1 MIKVFLV
8 EDEIIMREG
17 IKKNINWKEE
27 GFEFVGEAS
36 DGELAYPLIQKSKPD
51 ILITDIKMPFMDGL
65 ELSRLVK
72 KELPQTKIMILSGY
86 DEFDYAKEA
95 INIGVTDYLVKPIT
109 GAKLLEA
116 VKRVG
121 ETILDEREK
130 KAYYDTFKREMEES
144 VHLER
149 MKFFNDLVSNKLS
162 VSESLERGKKLN
174 LDLLANR
181 YNIILFKV
189 FQTKENTGEYSEDLV
204 TVSDKIR
211 EAVEERTE
219 ILMFDRNTEGWAF
232 LIKETEKTLEEIWQE
247 FKDTLLGLIREFFSL
262 EYFGGVGMPVS
273 RLCEISKSF
282 DEANKAFAYR
292 YIIEKNQIA
301 YYNSVEDYQLIRDTE
316 INLSSLDVGK
326 IDRKIVDNFLK
337 SGSKD
342 EIDHF
347 IERYFLSLGEKN
359 TNSLIFRQYLAMDIY
374 FATMSFIESL
384 GYESQQIVQK
394 CGDIHKMGTRMS
406 TLENTKEQLKILF
419 QEAIELRELVSLKKY
434 STLLMKAKQYIRDN
448 FQNEDISLNKAAASV
463 NISPSHF
470 SAIFSQEQGETF
482 IEYLTSVRMEKAK
495 ELLKCS
501 GMKSS
506 EIAYAVG
513 YKDPHYFSYLF
524 KKTQNC
530 TPKEFR
536 LRG

>member
-1 MIKVFLV
+1 MVKVFLV

-27 GFEFVGEAS
+27 GFEFAGEAS
-36 DGELAYPLIQKSKPD
+36 DGELAYPLIRKVQPD

-72 KELPQTKIMILSGY
+72 KEFPQTKIMILSGY

-116 VKRVG
+116 VKRVR
-121 ETILDEREK
+121 ETILSEREK
-130 KAYYDTFKREMEES
+130 KAYYDTFKLEMQES
-144 VHLER
+144 EHLER

-174 LDLLANR
+174 LNLLANR

-189 FQTKENTGEYSEDLV
+189 FKKEENAGEYSEDLV
-204 TVSDKIR
+204 YVSDKIS
-211 EAVEERTE
+211 EAAKEQKE
-219 ILMFDRNTEGWAF
+219 IVMFDRNTEGWAF
-232 LIKETEKTLEEIWQE
+232 LVKETEKSLEETWEE
-247 FKDTLLGLIREFFSL
+247 FKEILIGIIEEFSSL

-273 RLCEISKSF
+273 RLREISKSF
-282 DEANKAFAYR
+282 NEANKAFAYR

-301 YYNSVEDYQLIRDTE
+301 YYDSVENYQLMRDTE

-337 SGSKD
+337 SGSKE

-347 IERYFLSLGEKN
+347 IDRYFLSLGEKN

-374 FATMSFIESL
+374 FAIMSFIESL

-394 CGDIHKMGTRMS
+394 CGDIHMMGSRMS

-419 QEAIELRELVSLKKY
+419 LEAIELRDLVSLKKY
-434 STLLMKAKQYIRDN
+434 STLLMNAKQYIKDN
-448 FQNEDISLNKAAASV
+448 FQNEDISLNKVAASV

-536 LRG
+536 LKG